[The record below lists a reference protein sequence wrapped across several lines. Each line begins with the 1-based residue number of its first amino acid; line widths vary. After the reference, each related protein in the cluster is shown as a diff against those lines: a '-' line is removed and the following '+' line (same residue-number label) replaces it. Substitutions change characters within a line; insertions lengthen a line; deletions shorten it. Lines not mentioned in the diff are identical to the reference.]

1 MTWTSTTSDGCR
13 TTTETSEN
21 CVSTAGVKPVPLLPL
36 KQSDV
41 LADPPAGINQ
51 LLVTVVARINS
62 LAPAHPTIKAPLQFL
77 VQFTKEDF
85 TRDDLSFVN
94 QMLTFVSKSANSLA
108 AFNPSVNVPAV
119 PTPKFKPS
127 DMADP
132 NLHALNDWFSALNK
146 FLNSF

>member
-1 MTWTSTTSDGCR
+1 MT
-13 TTTETSEN
+13 
-21 CVSTAGVKPVPLLPL
+21 TAGVKSVPLPQL
-36 KQSDV
+36 KPSDV

-51 LLVTVVARINS
+51 LLVTVVARINT
-62 LAPAHPTIKAPLQFL
+62 LAPAHPTVNAPLQFL

-108 AFNPSVNVPAV
+108 ASNPNVNIPAV

-132 NLHALNDWFSALNK
+132 NLHALNDWFAALIGH
-146 FLNSF
+146 LNAL